1 MKMSKIMDDTT
12 ILCKIEN
19 MVTRVMENETVL
31 LPIYDTSEDIDCIY
45 SLNEVASRVWE
56 MIDGKNT
63 IGEIKKMVLEEFD
76 TSPQEVEEKMGNL
89 LKDLLEIGAVDQT
102 KIK

>member
-1 MKMSKIMDDTT
+1 MDDST

-19 MVTRVMENETVL
+19 MVTRVIENETVL

-56 MIDGKNT
+56 MIDGKST
-63 IGEIKKMVLEEFD
+63 IGEIKKKVLEEFD
-76 TSPQEVEEKMGNL
+76 TTPQEIKKRMGNF
-89 LKDLLEIGAVDQT
+89 LKDLLEIGAVEQK

>member
-1 MKMSKIMDDTT
+1 MDDSTV
-12 ILCKIEN
+12 LCKIEN
-19 MVTRVMENETVL
+19 MVTRVIENETVL

-56 MIDGKNT
+56 MIDGKST
-63 IGEIKKMVLEEFD
+63 IGEIKKKVLEEFD
-76 TSPQEVEEKMGNL
+76 TTPQEVKKRMGNL
-89 LKDLLEIGAVDQT
+89 LKDLLEIGAVKQT